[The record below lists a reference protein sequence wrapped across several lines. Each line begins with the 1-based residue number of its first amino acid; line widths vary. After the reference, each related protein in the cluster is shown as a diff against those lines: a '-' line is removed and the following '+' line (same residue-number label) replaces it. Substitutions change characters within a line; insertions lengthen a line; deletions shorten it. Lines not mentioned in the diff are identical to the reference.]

1 MIRIYIKGIFKE
13 LEGYCARYDG
23 GHWFC
28 EEYESGERKSYKVI
42 QRIALSDSDDSKS
55 ILEILESLDD
65 NFIQLP
71 CWQNVIQ
78 EPFLQKQN
86 PYSGW
91 SLIQLSYPL
100 SLPLKTLPQE
110 AEYLRNEIEDL
121 IKKYKFYELQA
132 SSNQSFPS
140 QHHKQDPKQLAK
152 SPLQNKQP
160 HQLSSEIQSSY
171 PREEKQLQDS
181 IPSQLNV
188 LPIPFSAAPKGV
200 QFGSLCLP
208 VNLPDEQSPRKSIR
222 RQKEPRKLP
231 LQVHQQSSSQCLIDL
246 SAS

>member
-1 MIRIYIKGIFKE
+1 MIRIYIKGFFKE
-13 LEGYCARYDG
+13 LESCCARYDG

-42 QRIALSDSDDSKS
+42 QRIALSDSKS
-55 ILEILESLDD
+55 IFEVLEPLDD

-100 SLPLKTLPQE
+100 SFPLKTLPQE

-121 IKKYKFYELQA
+121 IKKYKIYELQA
-132 SSNQSFPS
+132 SSNQVFPL
-140 QHHKQDPKQLAK
+140 QHHKQDPKQRAK

-160 HQLSSEIQSSY
+160 HQLSSENQPSY

-208 VNLPDEQSPRKSIR
+208 VNLPDEQSPRKSTR
-222 RQKEPRKLP
+222 HLKEPKKSL
-231 LQVHQQSSSQCLIDL
+231 LQGRQQFSSLCLIDPN
-246 SAS
+246 AS